1 MIKRFLAVALA
12 IALVCIVV
20 PMIGPRDD
28 VATAAISMGAVHES
42 FLPAEGKIFVLVI
55 GNDARFGN
63 PDQSRADAIHIVGI
77 NIDKMRG
84 GILNFPRDSWVDIPG
99 HGSSKINE
107 ALYDGG
113 PQLLA
118 QTLESL
124 TGIHIDYWVMTGFQG
139 FDGLIGDLHGV
150 EYKVPRRIDDSFS
163 GAHLDAGKQILS
175 SWEALSYVRSRHAWP
190 NGDID
195 RTTNQAKFL
204 LAMLK
209 KLRGQVDSNP
219 SKLLDWIAIVQ
230 KHTRL
235 DVPLPDQF
243 RLGVLASQLDPK
255 RIGVRTVPV
264 TIGAV
269 GAASVVFISPSAKS
283 IYTKFKENAILSK

>member
-1 MIKRFLAVALA
+1 MIKRAIGVIVA
-12 IALVCIVV
+12 IALVCVIV
-20 PMIGPRDD
+20 PLIGPRDD
-28 VATAAISMGAVHES
+28 VATAAVEMGAVHES
-42 FLPAEGKIFVLVI
+42 YVPAHGKIYVLVI

-63 PDQSRADAIHIVGI
+63 PDQSRADAIHLVGI

-84 GILNFPRDSWVDIPG
+84 GILNFPRDSWVSIPG
-99 HGSSKINE
+99 HGTSKINE

-124 TGIHIDYWVMTGFQG
+124 TGIHIDYWIMTGFQG
-139 FDGLIGDLHGV
+139 FDGLVRDLHGV
-150 EYKVPRRIDDSFS
+150 QYNVPHRIDDNFS
-163 GAHLDAGKQILS
+163 GAHLDGGKQILS
-175 SWEALSYVRSRHAWP
+175 GWEALSFVRSRHAWP

-204 LAMLK
+204 LALLK
-209 KLRGQVDSNP
+209 KLRGQVDGDP
-219 SKLLDWIAIVQ
+219 SRLLDWIAIVQ

-235 DVPLPDQF
+235 DIPASDQF
-243 RLGVLASQLDPK
+243 KLGVLASHVQPG
-255 RIGVRTVPV
+255 RVGIQTVPV

-269 GAASVVFISPSAKS
+269 GAASVVFISPGAKT
-283 IYTKFKENAILSK
+283 IYAKFRKNAYL